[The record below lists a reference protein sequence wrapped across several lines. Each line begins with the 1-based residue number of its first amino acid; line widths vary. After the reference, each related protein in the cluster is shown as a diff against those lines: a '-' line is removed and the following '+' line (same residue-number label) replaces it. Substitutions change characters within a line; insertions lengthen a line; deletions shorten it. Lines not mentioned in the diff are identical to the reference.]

1 MALARNT
8 DPHTSHEA
16 AFMAEIHCET
26 ERRRREIKRLVERF
40 PGHTSR
46 ELAKRVHWRR
56 REALDRTEIARRLSE
71 LRERGDVVM
80 GKSRKCNAGGRPGV
94 TWYPVD

>member
-16 AFMAEIHCET
+16 AFEHEISGRACT
-26 ERRRREIKRLVERF
+26 NRELVCALVELH

-46 ELAKRVHWRR
+46 ELVEHVALTHRQF
-56 REALDRTEIARRLSE
+56 LDRYEIARRLADLE
-71 LRERGDVVM
+71 RLGKVRKGAARECG
-80 GKSRKCNAGGRPGV
+80 AGGRAAV
-94 TWYPVD
+94 TWYPV

>member
-16 AFMAEIHCET
+16 AFMVEILGET

-46 ELAKRVHWRR
+46 ELSVKMAAKWLLR
-56 REALDRTEIARRLSE
+56 DRYGIARRLSDLE
-71 LRERGDVVM
+71 HMRLVSKGPARACRI
-80 GKSRKCNAGGRPGV
+80 GGRSAV
-94 TWYPVD
+94 VWYPA